1 LAVSRFLLATTG
13 INAGSLFVLGRSTTL
28 GRSPDVTISVMDPQV
43 SRQHACIEPDK
54 RDNMVLSDLSSSN
67 GTFVGGKRIVRRVLR
82 SGERFRIG
90 SSEFLFGEVHG
101 EVRSDESLEAAIP
114 LISARGVEA
123 TTLIAEGLQTLRRKA
138 DVNEGGSLVET
149 SDALEDEPDRGPADV
164 VTRDGD
170 CTDPLHE
177 LATWRGWPHCPACG
191 RPIEP

>member
-43 SRQHACIEPDK
+43 SRQHACLEPDQ
-54 RDNMVLSDLSSSN
+54 RGNMVLSDLSSSN
-67 GTFVGGKRIVRRVLR
+67 GTYVGNKRMVRRVLR

-90 SSEFLFGEVHG
+90 SSEFLFGEVHA
-101 EVRSDESLEAAIP
+101 EVRSDESLEEAVY

-123 TTLIAEGLQTLRRKA
+123 TGLIADGLQTLRRKA
-138 DVNEGGSLVET
+138 Q
-149 SDALEDEPDRGPADV
+149 EDENGDISETADDHADEPVRGPADTR
-164 VTRDGD
+164 TRDGD

-177 LATWRGWPHCPACG
+177 LASWRGWPHCPACG
-191 RPIEP
+191 RAIES